1 MYKSLYIKFAHVR
14 PTRMHARVK
23 TKKEFLKRMEC
34 RLTREGEEII
44 FHFEP
49 FERIKRGSK
58 VTANKI

>member
-14 PTRMHARVK
+14 PTRMHARV

-34 RLTREGEEII
+34 RITQGRGEII